1 MADHDKVTQNRP
13 PGDDSAPEAPSNQS
27 VEFAA
32 TLRAWRLARG
42 LTQDQLAEL
51 AGVSKSS
58 ISMAERAFHHLPP
71 KEITQIRL
79 ARALQVSLAELRQ
92 MPSGFE
98 ATMSILAPAP
108 KQQPEQ
114 TKGTLPVEPSP
125 YNERDMSAL
134 HLPAKWVLGATDIP
148 NELSYLVVSDASM
161 QPTLKVGDIAIIE
174 PSSTMA
180 AGILMVGRREGD
192 AVSQVGIRRV
202 IPAQSDKVRISC
214 DNERFDRTTVQTEE
228 QTAVLGRVLFVV
240 RAIELE

>member
-1 MADHDKVTQNRP
+1 MADHDEVTQNFP
-13 PGDDSAPEAPSNQS
+13 PGDDAATELPSNKS

-58 ISMAERAFHHLPP
+58 ISMAERAFHRLPP

-79 ARALQVSLAELRQ
+79 ARALQVTMAELRQ

-98 ATMSILAPAP
+98 ATMSILAPPP
-108 KQQPEQ
+108 KHPPEQ
-114 TKGTLPVEPSP
+114 PKGTLPVEPST
-125 YNERDMSAL
+125 YNARDMSEL
-134 HLPAKWVLGATDIP
+134 RLPSKWILGATDIP
-148 NELSYLVVSDASM
+148 GDLSYLVVNDASM

-174 PSSTMA
+174 PSSELTP
-180 AGILMVGRREGD
+180 GILMVGRRDGD
-192 AVSQVGIRRV
+192 TVSQVGIRRI
-202 IPAQSDKVRISC
+202 IPTQTDKVRISC

-240 RAIELE
+240 RAVELE